1 MKTIRFIRA
10 LIRVNPAF
18 CRFIS
23 DLLFAAFML
32 YVLYMI
38 FYFLQP

>member
-18 CRFIS
+18 FRFLG
-23 DLLFAAFML
+23 DLIFAAFML
-32 YVLYMI
+32 FALYMT